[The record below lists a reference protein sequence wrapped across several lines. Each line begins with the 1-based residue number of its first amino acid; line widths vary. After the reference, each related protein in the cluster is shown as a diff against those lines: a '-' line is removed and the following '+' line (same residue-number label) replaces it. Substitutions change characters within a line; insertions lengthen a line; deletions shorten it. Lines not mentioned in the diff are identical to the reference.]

1 MIVFM
6 ETQISVKAKP
16 FLKWA
21 GGKSQLLPQFQDL
34 YPVELKSG
42 QIVRYIEPF
51 VGGGAVFFDIA
62 SRFDVQSF
70 YLLDANVE
78 LILVYRVIQQDPEEL
93 VKQLQ
98 GMASKY
104 LALSGEERK
113 KFYYAVRERFN
124 AAQSYINYR
133 VYSHVWIERAAQL
146 LFMNRTCFNGLFRL
160 NSKGQFNVPHGK
172 YRNPKIVDPDNIY
185 RASLLLQ
192 KAEIINGDFSVC
204 DQWVVENTFIYFDPP
219 YRPLNTT
226 SNFTAYSPHGFND
239 TDQIRLAKFFRR
251 LAEKPNVYLM
261 LSNSDPT
268 NENVHDDFFLKLYSG
283 FNIHTVFANRMI
295 NSNSKKRGKLRE
307 LVITNY

>member
-1 MIVFM
+1 MIVLM
-6 ETQISVKAKP
+6 NTQILIKAKP

-34 YPVELKSG
+34 YPVELKAG

-51 VGGGAVFFDIA
+51 VGGGAVFFDVA

-70 YLLDANVE
+70 YLLDANEE
-78 LILVYRVIQQDPEEL
+78 LILVYRVVQQDPEEL
-93 VKQLQ
+93 VRQLQ
-98 GMASKY
+98 VMAMKY

-113 KFYYAVRERFN
+113 KFYYSVRERFN
-124 AAQSYINYR
+124 AAQPYINYR
-133 VYSHVWIERAAQL
+133 VYSRAWIERAAQL

-172 YRNPKIVDPDNIY
+172 YKNPKIVDPDNIY

-192 KAEIINGDFSVC
+192 KAEIVSGDFTVC
-204 DQWVVENTFIYFDPP
+204 EQWVVENTFIYFDPP

-226 SNFTAYSPHGFND
+226 SNFTAYSRSGFSD
-239 TDQIRLAKFFRR
+239 TDQVRLANFFKR

-295 NSNSKKRGKLRE
+295 NSNSERRGKLRE